1 MLSFRSV
8 VYTPAR
14 YSSSGIDMAKLSAGQ
29 KRHKKD
35 LRRKKRHPV
44 SKCPTQSK
52 RNEFPFLDELFLLG
66 SEPQKLSAVIW
77 DFASPLLDVENQ
89 SAEEVRGAIG
99 LAITC
104 WNIGLLNK
112 EEQKKTTE
120 PILESAR
127 GVFPETSYYNEFE
140 QNVKMLIKTKQTV
153 YGFDDRHII
162 SFDLSYGDNEYYL
175 QVLSSF
181 TLPDSPEFSVNSPG

>member
-1 MLSFRSV
+1 
-8 VYTPAR
+8 
-14 YSSSGIDMAKLSAGQ
+14 MAKLSAGQ

-52 RNEFPFLDELFLLG
+52 RDEFPFLDELFLLS
-66 SEPQKLSAVIW
+66 SEPQKLPAIIW

-89 SAEEVRGAIG
+89 SAEEVHGAIG

-104 WNIGLLNK
+104 WNIGLQNK
-112 EEQKKTTE
+112 EEQKKTIE
-120 PILESAR
+120 PFLEAAR
-127 GVFPETSYYNEFE
+127 GIFPETSYYNEFE
-140 QNVKMLIKTKQTV
+140 QNIKMLIKTRQTV
-153 YGFDDRHII
+153 YGDDDRHIM

-175 QVLSSF
+175 RVLSSF
-181 TLPDSPEFSVNSPG
+181 ALPDSPEFSVT